1 LIALLSL
8 EDRMG
13 AIPRAVALTLAL
25 LAAGCTPPPRAAP
38 QPAAAPAAPPTEF
51 EATLTGPQMVPPT
64 VSIGTG
70 RALLTLDADRTLH
83 WHIEHRGLSA
93 VITGARFHG
102 PATAVGVAPSVLD
115 AGAGGL
121 ASPIEGSAAL
131 QPEQI
136 DALRAGR
143 WYVELAT
150 ATHPDGEI
158 RGQLLPL
165 R

>member
-1 LIALLSL
+1 
-8 EDRMG
+8 MG

-25 LAAGCTPPPRAAP
+25 LAAGCTAPPRSAP
-38 QPAAAPAAPPTEF
+38 QPAAAPTGPPTAF

-64 VSIGTG
+64 ASIGTG
-70 RALLTLDADRTLH
+70 RAFLTLDPDHMLH

-93 VITGARFHG
+93 VITGAHFHG
-102 PATAVGVAPSVLD
+102 PAAAGSVAPAVLD

-121 ASPIEGSAAL
+121 ASPIEGSARLEPA
-131 QPEQI
+131 QI
-136 DALRAGR
+136 DALAAGR

-158 RGQLLPL
+158 RGQLLAS